1 MGKGFGENNYLKKS
15 KEGNYQQLLGRAFH
29 EHNKK
34 NFIEAEI
41 IYEKLFKLNIKN
53 QIFYF
58 NYGSLLESREKI
70 DKAFTVYK
78 RAIKFFPMD
87 PNFYSKLGLLKKKQ
101 HKFDE
106 SENLFLKSIELDNSF
121 EFGYINLANLYLHLE
136 QSKKAEEIYRKVL
149 ETNENS
155 EFANLNLGNLLM
167 DFGNFEEAKKLFLK
181 TIEINPK
188 SSFAYFCL
196 SKLKDIN
203 KNENFKTKVF
213 NDALLNNQ
221 NKLGK
226 VNIHFARANIYHFE
240 KNYKESQKNLVL
252 GNSIKLLST
261 GSDAEKRIKFSN
273 LICEKYSENLMG
285 YESKSEDRKYIFI
298 VGMPR
303 SGSTLIESIIS
314 LNENVFDLGESEALP
329 LSYRKWVN
337 NNHKSSL
344 FDIYNS
350 EIKIYSIQNKTI
362 TDKNLANYS
371 YLPLIIKNIM
381 GSKIIHCSRNPL
393 DNILSIYR
401 SNFTGGYS
409 FSSSLIDIAK
419 VLINQQKLMQTY
431 KSLYPDHIFT
441 VNYDDL
447 VSKPESEI
455 RHLINW
461 LKFEWNENYLYPHLN
476 SRKVCTTSKVQVRAP
491 INKKSLSNWKNYTD
505 LLRPVIE
512 YFEKQDLYIS

>member
-1 MGKGFGENNYLKKS
+1 MGKGFGENNYLKNS
-15 KEGNYQQLLGRAFH
+15 KKVNYQQLLGLAFS

-34 NFIEAEI
+34 NIKEAEI
-41 IYEKLFKLNIKN
+41 IYERLFKLKIKN

-58 NYGSLLESREKI
+58 NYGSLLESIEKI
-70 DKAFTVYK
+70 DKALTVYK
-78 RAIKFFPMD
+78 RAINYFPMD

-101 HKFDE
+101 RKFDE
-106 SENLFLKSIELDNSF
+106 AENLFNKSIELDNSF
-121 EFGYINLANLYLHLE
+121 EYGYINLANLYLHLG
-136 QSKKAEEIYRKVL
+136 QTKKSEKIYRKVL
-149 ETNENS
+149 QTNENS

-167 DFGNFEEAKKLFLK
+167 DIGKFEEAKKLFQK

-188 SSFAYFCL
+188 SAYAYFSL

-203 KNENFKTKVF
+203 KDENFKTKVF
-213 NDALLNNQ
+213 NNKLLKNQ
-221 NKLGK
+221 NTLGK
-226 VNIHFARANIYHFE
+226 VNIHFARANIYHLE

-273 LICEKYSENLMG
+273 LICKKYSENLMG
-285 YESKSEDRKYIFI
+285 YESKSEDKKYIFI

-314 LNENVFDLGESEALP
+314 VNDDVFDLGESEAFP
-329 LSYRKWVN
+329 FSYRKWVN

-344 FDIYNS
+344 FDIYNN
-350 EIKIYSIQNKTI
+350 EIKIDSIQNKDI

-371 YLPLIIKNIM
+371 FLPLIIKNIK

-393 DNILSIYR
+393 DNILSIYQ
-401 SNFTGGYS
+401 SNFTSGYL
-409 FSSSLIDIAK
+409 FSSSLIDISK
-419 VLINQQKLMQTY
+419 VLIHQQKLMQTY
-431 KSLYPDHIFT
+431 KSLYPNHIFT

-447 VSKPESEI
+447 VSKPDSEI
-455 RHLINW
+455 RQLINW

-476 SRKVCTTSKVQVRAP
+476 SRKISTTSKVQVRAP

-505 LLRPVIE
+505 LLRPVIK
-512 YFEKQDLYIS
+512 YFEKQDLNIS